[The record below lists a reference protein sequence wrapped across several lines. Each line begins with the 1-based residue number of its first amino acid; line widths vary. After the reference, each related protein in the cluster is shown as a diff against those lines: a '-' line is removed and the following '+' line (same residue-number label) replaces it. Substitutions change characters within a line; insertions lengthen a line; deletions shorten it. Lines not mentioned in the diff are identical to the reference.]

1 MHSFYKTIIGVLN
14 KGSEN
19 IALIDMNTGKS
30 FSYKDLDLEVSKYA
44 DSLRQRLSG
53 NGCVVLNMEKN
64 YQFIIAQ
71 LAMSKLGKPFLPLDK
86 KQINRNKD
94 IISDINPEAV
104 IFDISNI
111 SIYSE
116 YTSIDKKCEYV
127 IYSSGSTGKPKG
139 ILLKG
144 EPAINIVSQQAE
156 IIGIQKEEKYLWL
169 LNTAFDASLSDIYS
183 TFVSGATLVIPNFES
198 TEVKKLVKAIIDYQI
213 NYIDLPPSMFRIF
226 CNLTEKNNLNSLKT
240 IVFGGETAGQSETHE
255 LAKKFKMVQAYGPT
269 ETTICSSMNIVDN
282 MWISSDIGTPLEGVD
297 YFIEN
302 NELLIAGD
310 VICLGYFKN
319 ELLNKSRFVE
329 KNGKLFYKTGDV
341 VELINGKYIYKG
353 RKDRQF
359 KLHSQLICPEEIEAK
374 AQLAG
379 ATFAHINYDEKMY
392 LFYQGDLNRVNFESS
407 IATYMIPNKYI
418 LLDGNIEQYLN
429 ANMKINHKA
438 LKELIK

>member
-1 MHSFYKTIIGVLN
+1 MHSFYKTIINGMN
-14 KGSEN
+14 KESES
-19 IALIDMNTGKS
+19 IALIDMNTGKM
-30 FSYKDLDLEVSKYA
+30 FSYKDLEQEVSKYA
-44 DSLRQRLSG
+44 KSLEKRLSG
-53 NGCVVLNMEKN
+53 NGCVVLNVEKN

-94 IISDINPEAV
+94 IIANINPEAI
-104 IFDISNI
+104 IFDSENI

-116 YTSIDKKCEYV
+116 YTKIDEACEYI

-156 IIGIQKEEKYLWL
+156 IIGIQKKERYLWL

-183 TFVSGATLVIPNFES
+183 TFVAGATLVIPNFES
-198 TEVKKLVKAIIDYQI
+198 TEVKKLVNAIIDYEI
-213 NYIDLPPSMFRIF
+213 NYIDLPPSMFKIF
-226 CNLTEKNNLNSLKT
+226 CNLSAKNNLISLKT
-240 IVFGGETAGQSETHE
+240 IVFGGETAGQSETQE
-255 LAKKFKMVQAYGPT
+255 LAKRFKMVQAYGPT
-269 ETTICSSMNIVDN
+269 ETTICSSMNVVDN
-282 MWISSDIGTPLEGVD
+282 LWISSDIGKPMNMVEYL
-297 YFIEN
+297 IEDS
-302 NELLIAGD
+302 ELLIAGD
-310 VICLGYFKN
+310 VVCLGYFQN
-319 ELLNKSRFVE
+319 DLLNKTRFIE
-329 KNGKLFYKTGDV
+329 RDGKLFYKTGDV
-341 VELINGKYIYKG
+341 VELIDGKYIYKG

-359 KLHSQLICPEEIEAK
+359 KFHSQLICPEEIEAK

-392 LFYQGDLNRVNFESS
+392 LFYQGDLDKIIFESS
-407 IATYMIPNKYI
+407 IATYMKPNKYI
-418 LLDGNIEQYLN
+418 LLKGEIEQYLN